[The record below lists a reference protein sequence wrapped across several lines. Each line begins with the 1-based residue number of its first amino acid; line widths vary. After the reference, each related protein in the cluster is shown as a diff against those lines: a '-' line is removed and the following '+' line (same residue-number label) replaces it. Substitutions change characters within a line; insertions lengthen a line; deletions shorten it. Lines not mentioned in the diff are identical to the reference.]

1 MRLHDVDLS
10 DPDAFYAVTRLPE
23 IQPAGEV
30 RRLRSNFIDG
40 IQEMPVRFTPEA
52 N

>member
-10 DPDAFYAVTRLPE
+10 DPDAFNDGIPHDDL
-23 IQPAGEV
+23 
-30 RRLRSNFIDG
+30 IDG
-40 IQEMPVRFTPEA
+40 IKEMPVRFTPEA